1 VEPRQG
7 VPAGAQGGRH
17 TGQRAPGQRPEA
29 RGQRPEARGQDDLP
43 AIDTDGEIDAVFFAG
58 EFSRAVLQKPAL
70 QAGEGVVDRPWE
82 RMARSGL
89 TTPSTEQS
97 AMAKLTMAVVS
108 QRLGGHLRTPE
119 LPSSTGSPA
128 NPSSS
133 RSN

>member
-1 VEPRQG
+1 MVATARVG
-7 VPAGAQGGRH
+7 VACCRRSGDADPSDLYPDGD
-17 TGQRAPGQRPEA
+17 PGP
-29 RGQRPEARGQDDLP
+29 
-43 AIDTDGEIDAVFFAG
+43 
-58 EFSRAVLQKPAL
+58 L

-82 RMARSGL
+82 RMVWSGL
-89 TTPSTEQS
+89 TTPSAEQS